1 MSHDEPVKIKLRHY
15 SYHEGQE
22 AVRLGYSGPNPYREN
37 YSPQGK
43 VCRAQWEMGYIDAL
57 VARLKEGKSAIGEK
71 TSD

>member
-15 SYHEGQE
+15 AYQEGQD

-43 VCRAQWEMGYIDAL
+43 VCRAQWEMGYVDAI
-57 VARLKEGKSAIGEK
+57 VARLKDGKSAVGEK
-71 TSD
+71 TDD